1 MAGCGLIRYFNY
13 LLPCRDL
20 DPGISEAVCA
30 LIYAAPRVDVTEL
43 TAIREQL
50 INKFGKELLDRINNN
65 ALECVN
71 PRVLLLP
78 VYQADSLITAELFL
92 RMIPDYTQIIY
103 NYP

>member
-1 MAGCGLIRYFNY
+1 M
-13 LLPCRDL
+13 LLSTFPRLREL

-50 INKFGKELLDRINNN
+50 INKFGRELLDRINNN

-71 PRVLLLP
+71 PRVLL
-78 VYQADSLITAELFL
+78 FF
-92 RMIPDYTQIIY
+92 RMDQSHFRHFF
-103 NYP
+103 